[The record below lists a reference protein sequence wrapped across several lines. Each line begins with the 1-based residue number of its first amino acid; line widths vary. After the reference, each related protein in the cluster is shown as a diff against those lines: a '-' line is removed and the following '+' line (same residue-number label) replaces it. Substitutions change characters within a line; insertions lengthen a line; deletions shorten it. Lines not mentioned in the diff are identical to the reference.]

1 MSKKELIYDKIFN
14 ISIETKMYDEIKKR
28 AHEQKRSLSQIARL
42 MFEKCIE
49 KENDIELENDIEK
62 NMYEDIKEIKEIKAT
77 QIEFQDF
84 MKDYME
90 DKSKYIKEL
99 KEDK

>member
-49 KENDIELENDIEK
+49 KENDIEK

>member
-62 NMYEDIKEIKEIKAT
+62 NMYEDIKEIKAI